1 MANKRNAKKE
11 KPSEARG
18 IPAWMTTYT
27 DLMTL
32 MLSFF
37 VILVSFATFEQGR
50 IVKLVGSFAG
60 AFKVLPGGYK
70 TDPGDQVLEPGKEM
84 IQSYRAPGDIFSKM
98 KGVVEKSGAAGGI
111 GFSQTSKGLELS
123 IADYLLF
130 GLESG
135 KADIAPGMESF
146 LDEMLEI
153 MRQESYLIKIEG
165 HTDDYPVASK
175 QFPSSWELST
185 ERAVTILRYFVEKG
199 GISPL
204 RLSAAGFGKYHPL
217 YPNETSE
224 DRAKNRRVVIS
235 LLRDEL
241 AQDGSEEGPLFK
253 EGVVKPF

>member
-1 MANKRNAKKE
+1 MAKKRNAKSE
-11 KPSEARG
+11 EPSGDGG
-18 IPAWMTTYT
+18 IPAWMTTYS

-60 AFKVLPGGYK
+60 AFKILPGGYK

-84 IQSYRAPGDIFSKM
+84 VQTYRAPGDIFTKM
-98 KGVVEKSGAAGGI
+98 KGVVEKSGAAGGM
-111 GFSQTSKGLELS
+111 GFSRTSKGFELS

-130 GLESG
+130 GLEPG
-135 KADIAPGMESF
+135 KADIAPEMESF
-146 LDEMLEI
+146 LDEMIEI
-153 MRQESYLIKIEG
+153 MRQESYLIQIEG
-165 HTDDYPVASK
+165 HTDDYPVTSQ

-185 ERAVTILRYFVEKG
+185 ARAVTILRYFVEKG

-217 YPNETSE
+217 YPNETAE

-241 AQDGSEEGPLFK
+241 AQEGSEEGPLFK
-253 EGVVKPF
+253 AGVLKPF

>member
-1 MANKRNAKKE
+1 MAKKRNAKKDE
-11 KPSEARG
+11 PSNDGG
-18 IPAWMTTYT
+18 IPAWMTTYS

-60 AFKVLPGGYK
+60 AFKILPGGYK

-84 IQSYRAPGDIFSKM
+84 IQTYRAPGDIFTKM
-98 KGVVEKSGAAGGI
+98 KGVVEKSGAAGGM
-111 GFSQTSKGLELS
+111 GFSQTSKGFEVS

-130 GLESG
+130 GLEPG
-135 KADIAPGMESF
+135 KAEIVPEMESF
-146 LDEMLEI
+146 LDEMIEV
-153 MRQESYLIKIEG
+153 MRRESYLIQIEG

-217 YPNETSE
+217 VPNETPE
-224 DRAKNRRVVIS
+224 DRARNRRVVIT

-241 AQDGSEEGPLFK
+241 AQDGGEEKPLFK
-253 EGVVKPF
+253 EGVFKPF